1 MGGRKKTQGDTPDW
15 GLTPQQCTAVDLLV
29 SGKTLSQTAEALGV
43 GRPAVSDWVNHHP
56 GFQAALTHRRQELW
70 DGMVDTL
77 RGLLPKALAV
87 LATELDGPTPLP
99 AAIQVLKS
107 CGLAQGL
114 GRPTGP
120 TTVEDAEQAQRQ
132 REIARVHATLTE
144 EDVQLAQ
151 QRRDSDRRFAALTAL
166 AF

>member
-1 MGGRKKTQGDTPDW
+1 
-15 GLTPQQCTAVDLLV
+15 
-29 SGKTLSQTAEALGV
+29 
-43 GRPAVSDWVNHHP
+43 
-56 GFQAALTHRRQELW
+56 
-70 DGMVDTL
+70 
-77 RGLLPKALAV
+77 
-87 LATELDGPTPLP
+87 LP

-132 REIARVHATLTE
+132 REIERVHATLTE